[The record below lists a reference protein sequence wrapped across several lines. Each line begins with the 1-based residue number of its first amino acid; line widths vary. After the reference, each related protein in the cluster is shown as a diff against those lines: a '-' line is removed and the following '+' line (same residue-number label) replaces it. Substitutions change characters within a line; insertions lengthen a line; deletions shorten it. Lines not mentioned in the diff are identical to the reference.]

1 MTKNKNLIFYVK
13 LFKFKLFYNDLNF
26 IFNQFNFL
34 NFFKIF
40 KIFLNLKSFGIFI
53 PEIFKI
59 KNNWIFSFWKKG
71 FITNHFNLKW
81 FFAKDTTIKILPFLL
96 FNLTTEKSISIEIK
110 KKIIQ

>member
-1 MTKNKNLIFYVK
+1 MIKNKNLIFYVK

-59 KNNWIFSFWKKG
+59 KNN
-71 FITNHFNLKW
+71 
-81 FFAKDTTIKILPFLL
+81 
-96 FNLTTEKSISIEIK
+96 
-110 KKIIQ
+110 